1 MARDSE
7 YSYEHMTNPN
17 HILFMET
24 WQQDILPFDD
34 VDIPATN
41 IYKSDNLIEQFLQ
54 TTKDSDPDA
63 SIIAGNNAAA
73 SATNKLNKKAKKSH
87 WAHLGINELLLNDE
101 NIRDTTILKHPQ
113 RRERVDVNWGNDRHR
128 FSSSSSSYKNSSTFD
143 PRRVLSS
150 QNSSSDEEDIA
161 EMRAGDILTGSYN
174 DYEANFDDA
183 DFRDATERSGS
194 TGGAGNN
201 SIRRSSNN
209 NNSSFL
215 DDQFGRRTSV
225 NQQQG
230 SRWPSTSTEIDQRD
244 QYTTPTVNNRVVLN
258 SAFERRTSSSYRTP
272 QTRIIR

>member
-7 YSYEHMTNPN
+7 YSYVHMTNPN

-34 VDIPATN
+34 IDIPATN

-54 TTKDSDPDA
+54 TSKDSDPDA
-63 SIIAGNNAAA
+63 SIIGGNNAAA

-87 WAHLGINELLLNDE
+87 WAHLGINELLSNDE

-113 RRERVDVNWGNDRHR
+113 RQERVDVNWGNNRHR
-128 FSSSSSSYKNSSTFD
+128 FSSSAHQNPSTFD
-143 PRRVLSS
+143 PRRVSS
-150 QNSSSDEEDIA
+150 NQNLSSDEEDID
-161 EMRAGDILTGSYN
+161 EIGAGDILTGSYN

-194 TGGAGNN
+194 TGGAGNS

-215 DDQFGRRTSV
+215 DDQLARRTKK
-225 NQQQG
+225 N
-230 SRWPSTSTEIDQRD
+230 
-244 QYTTPTVNNRVVLN
+244 
-258 SAFERRTSSSYRTP
+258 
-272 QTRIIR
+272 IIKL